1 MITAVCYRNM
11 ANLYLFVNLLRAVS
25 INLRPWWNWK
35 DSVMTVWPENIDTSI
50 GIDCYNISAK
60 KDWISYAI
68 GNTFISIAH
77 DPERLH
83 MALLC
88 VYMPLMKGW
97 KT

>member
-1 MITAVCYRNM
+1 
-11 ANLYLFVNLLRAVS
+11 
-25 INLRPWWNWK
+25 
-35 DSVMTVWPENIDTSI
+35 MTVWPENIDTSI

-88 VYMPLMKGW
+88 VHASDEGLENLGF
-97 KT
+97 